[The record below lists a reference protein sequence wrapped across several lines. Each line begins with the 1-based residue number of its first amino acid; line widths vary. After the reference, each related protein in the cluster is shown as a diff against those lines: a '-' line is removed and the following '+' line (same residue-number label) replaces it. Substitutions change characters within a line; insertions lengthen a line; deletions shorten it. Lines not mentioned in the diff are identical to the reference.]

1 MTQARAFRPEDIRN
15 IVLLGHGGSG
25 KTTLAEAILHKTHT
39 ITRMGSVDDA
49 SSVSDFEPEAKAR
62 HHSTS
67 STVLFAH
74 HEKRE
79 INIIDTPGH
88 PEFIGAPLAAL
99 SAVETAVI
107 VVGATTGIEL
117 NTRRLFHAAGEAG
130 LARMIVVNKIDL
142 AKASLESRLAE
153 LKEAFG
159 DRLHCINLPSQGGAD
174 VIDCFDKDRGQAD
187 FGSVEAIHR
196 EMVEATVEVDDAAL
210 EKYLSGGAIDLLE
223 LRKTFVRA
231 MSLGHVVPVLFTNAK
246 SGVGVED
253 LLHILVEEA
262 PSPVSGRP
270 RRLKKGDALVELACD
285 PEQPFL
291 AQVFKVAN
299 DPHLGAL
306 AMLRVLQGKMDGST
320 PFVAGDD
327 GKAKKANHVLKVEG
341 RDHPELDAVA
351 EAGDIVAIAR
361 AEDVHVGQLLRDP
374 SIPPGYAAVPVAAP
388 VPMLSLAITAK
399 KKNDEVKLGAAV
411 QKILEEDPTLK
422 ATQDPVG
429 HELVLSGI
437 GDVHL
442 AVALERLKNRFHLE
456 VESKRPSIAYKETV
470 LGRAEGHY
478 RHKKQT
484 GGAGQF
490 AEVYLRIE
498 PLKRGE
504 GRVFASEVF
513 GGAIP
518 THFIASVEKGVEDGL
533 NEGALAGFPVQ
544 DVKVVV
550 YDGKSHAVDSK
561 DIAFR
566 TAGKFA
572 VRDALQKARPALLE
586 PIVSLEITTPEQF
599 LGDVT
604 ADLKHVR
611 ARLFGV
617 EPAQAGHSLIHAEAP
632 LAELGN
638 YASQLRSLTGGQGN
652 FTIAPAHEDFV
663 PLPLQQKIV
672 ASRPKSAGGDS

>member
-99 SAVETAVI
+99 TAVETAVI

-130 LARMIVVNKIDL
+130 LARMIVINKIDL
-142 AKASLESRLAE
+142 AKTSLEARVAE

-159 DRLHCINLPSQGGAD
+159 DRLHCINLPSQDGTD
-174 VIDCFDKDRGQAD
+174 VIDCFDKDAGQAD

-210 EKYLSGGAIDLLE
+210 EKYLSEGKIDLAE
-223 LRKTFVRA
+223 LKKTFVRA
-231 MSLGHVVPVLFTNAK
+231 MSLGQVVPVLFTNAK
-246 SGVGVED
+246 AGVGVED

-270 RRLKKGDALVELACD
+270 RRLKKGDTLVEFACD
-285 PEQPFL
+285 PDQPFL

-306 AMLRVLQGKMDGST
+306 AMLRVLQGKLDGST
-320 PFVAGDD
+320 PFIAGDE

-341 RDHPELDAVA
+341 RDHPELEAVA
-351 EAGDIVAIAR
+351 QAGDIVAIAR

-374 SIPPGYAAVPVAAP
+374 SIPPGFRAVPMAAP
-388 VPMLSLAITAK
+388 VPMLSLAIAAK

-422 ATQDPVG
+422 ATQDPVS

-456 VESKRPSIAYKETV
+456 VESKRPKVAYKETAGP
-470 LGRAEGHY
+470 GR
-478 RHKKQT
+478 R
-484 GGAGQF
+484 
-490 AEVYLRIE
+490 
-498 PLKRGE
+498 PLPPQEADR
-504 GRVFASEVF
+504 R
-513 GGAIP
+513 
-518 THFIASVEKGVEDGL
+518 
-533 NEGALAGFPVQ
+533 
-544 DVKVVV
+544 
-550 YDGKSHAVDSK
+550 
-561 DIAFR
+561 R
-566 TAGKFA
+566 RA
-572 VRDALQKARPALLE
+572 VRRGGLRD
-586 PIVSLEITTPEQF
+586 
-599 LGDVT
+599 
-604 ADLKHVR
+604 R
-611 ARLFGV
+611 A
-617 EPAQAGHSLIHAEAP
+617 AQA
-632 LAELGN
+632 
-638 YASQLRSLTGGQGN
+638 R
-652 FTIAPAHEDFV
+652 
-663 PLPLQQKIV
+663 
-672 ASRPKSAGGDS
+672 